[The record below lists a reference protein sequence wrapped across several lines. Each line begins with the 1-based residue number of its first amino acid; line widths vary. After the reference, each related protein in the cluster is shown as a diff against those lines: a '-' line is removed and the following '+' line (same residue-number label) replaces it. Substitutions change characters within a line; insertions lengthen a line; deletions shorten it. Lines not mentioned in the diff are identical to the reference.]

1 MQTLNFFC
9 WALWSRESTDGS
21 SAGLEVAGIA
31 IAAFLGAG
39 GRERQRET
47 DDSSSQVVVP
57 LLCVRNFVPLCS
69 SFLIPLCRGTGRT
82 IISQAVMLHC

>member
-1 MQTLNFFC
+1 MQTLKPLNFFC

-39 GRERQRET
+39 GREAER
-47 DDSSSQVVVP
+47 D
-57 LLCVRNFVPLCS
+57 
-69 SFLIPLCRGTGRT
+69 
-82 IISQAVMLHC
+82 